1 MKPLALV
8 TTEVPLILVVFS
20 VLLEEAEPAACG
32 VRLAAPSELEPELA
46 HAATI
51 SATATSAGGNSQPI
65 RGRCRLCPGA
75 TARPRANCAARR
87 TRSGQGVFLFIT
99 ILFWMGSRATGA
111 RHRPL

>member
-1 MKPLALV
+1 LV

-51 SATATSAGGNSQPI
+51 SATATSAGGNS
-65 RGRCRLCPGA
+65 
-75 TARPRANCAARR
+75 
-87 TRSGQGVFLFIT
+87 
-99 ILFWMGSRATGA
+99 
-111 RHRPL
+111 